1 MSTSKRAKEARQ
13 KKMQAEAKAR
23 KAQQR
28 FDNMKL
34 YSCAKSTTK
43 RGTMPEYRT
52 DDHKERY
59 KSVDH
64 GTINTLARGKQEYT
78 GTFVKG
84 IGTMHKSNAIP
95 VVDEEFMI
103 ALSQMRRN

>member
-1 MSTSKRAKEARQ
+1 MATSKRAKEKRQ
-13 KKMQAEAKAR
+13 REMQAAAKAR
-23 KAQQR
+23 KLQQS

-34 YSCAKSTTK
+34 YGCAKSTTK
-43 RGTMPEYRT
+43 RGTMPEYRI
-52 DDHKERY
+52 DDHREKY

-64 GTINTLARGKQEYT
+64 GTINTNARSKQEYT